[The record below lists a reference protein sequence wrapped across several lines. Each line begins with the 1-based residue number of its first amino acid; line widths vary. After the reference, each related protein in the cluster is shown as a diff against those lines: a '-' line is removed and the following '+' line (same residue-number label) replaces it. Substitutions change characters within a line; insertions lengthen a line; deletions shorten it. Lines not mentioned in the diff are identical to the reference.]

1 MHHAE
6 IFNKTNNVYQQNNE
20 NYDYMTNDDRR
31 LVQGCHKWVYRTKIR
46 ANIEI
51 WYAFCTETHPF

>member
-1 MHHAE
+1 MQKYLTKQTMCT
-6 IFNKTNNVYQQNNE
+6 NKNNE

-51 WYAFCTETHPF
+51 

>member
-1 MHHAE
+1 MHNAE

-51 WYAFCTETHPF
+51 